1 MKFIYSM
8 ALAAGLMA
16 VPASAETQSVTI
28 GFGTVVGSQYSDLVF
43 GKKLGFFEEEGIDL
57 QLMSFQG
64 TPVLLAQVQNQSIDV
79 GSVEPSL
86 MLISASKGT
95 PLPVR
100 AVYNYFRSTTYEFA
114 VLPDSPIK
122 SIEDLKGKK
131 IGVHVL
137 SSGNVILTKAALR
150 EAGIDPETEVTFVP
164 IGVGPAAWKQLQDGT
179 VDVLNLWTS
188 EDVKMIA
195 AGNPARRF
203 TLPEK
208 FRQIFTGTMIV
219 HEDTIAERPDMIKG
233 LGRALAKSTLAC
245 ASATAA
251 CARSLWEFDPTARPA
266 PDQEQTWID
275 NTIKVLDENHAL
287 ITYKE
292 GGENTPGS
300 YVMGS
305 LDAYAEALKQAGLID
320 NTEFDTNVIFTNDF
334 AAAYGDFDRDA
345 VIAKAKAAEGN

>member
-1 MKFIYSM
+1 MKSICSM
-8 ALAAGLMA
+8 ALAATLLA
-16 VPASAETQSVTI
+16 APVYAESQTVTI
-28 GFGTVVGSQYSDLVF
+28 GFGTTVGSQYSDLVF

-86 MLISASKGT
+86 MLISASKNV

-100 AVYNYFRSTTYEFA
+100 AVYNYFRSTPYEFA
-114 VLPDSPIK
+114 VLPDSPIR
-122 SIEDLKGKK
+122 SVADLKGKK

-150 EAGIDPETEVTFVP
+150 DAGIDPETQVTFVP

-179 VDVLNLWTS
+179 VDILNLWTS
-188 EDVKMIA
+188 EDVKMLA

-219 HEDTIAERPDMIKG
+219 HEDTIADRPEIIEG

-245 ASATAA
+245 ASARVT
-251 CARSLWEFDPTARPA
+251 CAKSFWEFDPTARPA
-266 PDQEQTWID
+266 ADHEDEWIA
-275 NTIKVLDENHAL
+275 NTVRVLEENHAL
-287 ITYKE
+287 ITYNE
-292 GGENTPGS
+292 NRENTPGS
-300 YVMGS
+300 YMAGS
-305 LDAYAEALKQAGLID
+305 LDAYVDALRQAGLLE
-320 NTEFDTNVIFTNDF
+320 NTDFEADSILTNQF
-334 AAAYGDFDRDA
+334 AKAYDDFDRDE
-345 VIAKAKAAEGN
+345 VIARAKAAEAQ